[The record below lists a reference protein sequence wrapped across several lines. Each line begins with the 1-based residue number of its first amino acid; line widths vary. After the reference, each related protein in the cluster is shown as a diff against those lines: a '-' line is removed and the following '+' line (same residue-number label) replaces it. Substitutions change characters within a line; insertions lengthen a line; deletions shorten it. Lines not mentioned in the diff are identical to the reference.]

1 MSRTPYDLSR
11 IRAVVFD
18 VDGVLS
24 PSTVAMDS
32 EGRPTRMVNIKD
44 GYAMQLAVKR
54 GLKLAI
60 ITGADTP
67 NIVGRYNS
75 LGITDVFLKASHKE
89 PVLRQWMADNGFSS
103 AEVAYVGDD
112 IPDLP
117 AMAVAG
123 LSVAPRDAA
132 REVLDC
138 AVYISPVDGG
148 YGVAR
153 DLLEQI
159 LKARGQWLSD
169 ERAFGW

>member
-75 LGITDVFLKASHKE
+75 LGIIDVFLKASHKE

-132 REVLDC
+132 REVLDR